1 MISGRGSNLVA
12 ITENVK
18 HGILQGKCIIQAVF
32 SNKRNAAG
40 LQKAEQFGIPTHV
53 ISSKAENYNFL
64 LLDWLRSKHPD
75 LIILA
80 GYMKILPA
88 EIVRAFPQKIINIH
102 PADTKEHQ
110 GLNGYKWAW
119 EKKLAETKITVHV
132 VDEGL
137 DSGKI
142 IGQRVV
148 DLRGAESLAEIEKRG
163 LQIEHEFYSECIKL
177 ILEKID

>member
-12 ITENVK
+12 IAENVNN
-18 HGILQGKCIIQAVF
+18 GILQGECIIQAVF

-53 ISSKAENYNFL
+53 ISKTGNYNFH
-64 LLDWLRSKHPD
+64 LLDWLRSKNPD

-119 EKKLAETKITVHV
+119 EKKLAETKITVHF

-163 LQIEHEFYSECIKL
+163 LQVEHEFYSECIKM
-177 ILEKID
+177 ILERID